1 MFSLLLCRGFAT
13 HKNSV
18 SILQQHYNRLPI
30 RKKFIR
36 AIKRGTLVWD
46 RGQVKIPP
54 LLCEGY
60 DPPKQCLLPNE
71 TYRRKQ
77 YRGRFENLKSKRVS
91 FYD

>member
-1 MFSLLLCRGFAT
+1 MFLAVFVRAFAS
-13 HKNSV
+13 HNNSV

-30 RKKFIR
+30 RKKFIK

-54 LLCEGY
+54 ILCEGY

-71 TYRRKQ
+71 KNKNRQ
-77 YRGRFENLKSKRVS
+77 YRGRFEKLQSKRVS

>member
-1 MFSLLLCRGFAT
+1 MFALVFSRGFAT
-13 HKNSV
+13 HNNSV

-54 LLCEGY
+54 LHCEGY
-60 DPPKQCLLPNE
+60 DPPRQCLLPNE
-71 TYRRKQ
+71 RHRRRQ
-77 YRGRFENLKSKRVS
+77 YRGRFEHLQSKRVS
-91 FYD
+91 FFD